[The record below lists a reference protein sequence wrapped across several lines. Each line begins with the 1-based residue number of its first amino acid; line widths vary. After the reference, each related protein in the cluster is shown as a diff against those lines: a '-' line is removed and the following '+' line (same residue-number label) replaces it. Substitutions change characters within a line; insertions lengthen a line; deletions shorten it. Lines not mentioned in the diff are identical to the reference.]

1 MTTSIAPAL
10 IAAMSG
16 LLSSVGPCEDSSG
29 RRENSRCFGKYWS
42 MVDQLYRSVSLL
54 RFQTEEIDG
63 TFSSDSPFG
72 GRKWAQLHVIKERL
86 PYSGGR

>member
-1 MTTSIAPAL
+1 
-10 IAAMSG
+10 
-16 LLSSVGPCEDSSG
+16 
-29 RRENSRCFGKYWS
+29 